1 MRHTKTSA
9 LAAVAA
15 ALAYSDREA
24 IPLGED
30 ALPMGEA
37 VPQPMPPMLFKAPL
51 KLAPANK
58 GRSNNKAGARLKDRE
73 RAKAA
78 HRARMAQKRKK

>member
-1 MRHTKTSA
+1 MSTTKLSR
-9 LAAVAA
+9 LAAVVAA
-15 ALAYSDREA
+15 VD
-24 IPLGED
+24 LGN
-30 ALPMGEA
+30 MA
-37 VPQPMPPMLFKAPL
+37 VPVWDEPLAVGDDQLTRWKQAPG
-51 KLAPANK
+51 NK